1 MQDPKTA
8 TTAERNETTE
18 RYEAP
23 RVESVV
29 TADDGEREA
38 VFGGG
43 ISMN

>member
-1 MQDPKTA
+1 MQNPTTA
-8 TTAERNETTE
+8 TTTDEAEAAE

-29 TADDGEREA
+29 TADDVEREA